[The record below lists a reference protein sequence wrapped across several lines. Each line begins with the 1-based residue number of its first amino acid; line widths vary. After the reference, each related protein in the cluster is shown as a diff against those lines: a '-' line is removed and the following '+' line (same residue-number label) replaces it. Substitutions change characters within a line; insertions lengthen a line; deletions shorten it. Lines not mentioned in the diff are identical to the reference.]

1 MELQTRNI
9 AKYTVVNARG
19 RLDAAWAEYFTDTF
33 LNYVRNGNH
42 HIVIEASEMEFL
54 SSAGIRSLVRIN
66 KEIFL
71 VKGSFSM
78 VNSTEFVS
86 KTLETTGFGD
96 WLSTSFPDDMVA
108 DPEPEKP
115 SKPGMNERYLPQQ
128 EQFSEISVVD
138 AWTGW
143 NPVDLQNLQVVLFP
157 EAVFALGVGSS
168 SLQKENAIN
177 ESGEFMAIDGNL
189 VYQAPGEKGRPDY
202 QLSVSQFVPEM
213 LVMRAL
219 VVKGALSHLFRFA
232 PTDEKTSQTL
242 SELAAEVL
250 SVTSS
255 QVAAFV
261 IAGEID
267 GLVGASLIQSPGQI
281 TETTP
286 AGLTDMRDWLSFSGD
301 RVFTGEQAVIFGIV
315 SSDPDFGYNHLLRQ
329 HTANKLLYTHM
340 HATIFPYQ
348 PLPNGNIEL
357 KQQIGKFFGGP
368 PPIALMHLIDDN
380 RPTQQLGESSL
391 IRGACWCAPVKE
403 KEGVL

>member
-9 AKYTVVNARG
+9 AKYTVVNAKG

-33 LNYVRNGNH
+33 LNYIRNGNH
-42 HIVIEASEMEFL
+42 HILIEASGIEFL

-78 VNSTEFVS
+78 VNATEFVS
-86 KTLETTGFGD
+86 KTLETTGFGE
-96 WLSTSFPDDMVA
+96 WLTTTFPDDMIA
-108 DPEPEKP
+108 DPEREKP

-128 EQFSEISVVD
+128 DQFSEISAVD
-138 AWTGW
+138 AWPGW
-143 NPVDLQNLQVVLFP
+143 NPVDLQNVQVVSFP
-157 EAVFALGVGSS
+157 EAVFALGVGSA
-168 SLQKENAIN
+168 SLKNENVLN

-189 VYQAPGEKGRPDY
+189 VYQAPGENGRPDY
-202 QLSVSQFVPEM
+202 QLSVSQFIPEM
-213 LVMRAL
+213 LVVRAL
-219 VVKGALSHLFRFA
+219 VVKGALSQLFRFA
-232 PTDEKTSQTL
+232 PTDEKSAHTL

-250 SVTSS
+250 SVTTS

-267 GLVGASLIQSPGQI
+267 GLVGAALIQSPGLI
-281 TETTP
+281 SGDNP
-286 AGLTDMRDWLSFSGD
+286 AGISDMRDWLTFSGD
-301 RVFTGEQAVIFGIV
+301 RVFAGEQAVIFGVV
-315 SSDPDFGYNHLLRQ
+315 SSNPDFRYNHLLRK
-329 HTANKLLYTHM
+329 HAANKSLYTHM

-368 PPIALMHLIDDN
+368 PPVALMHLIDDN